1 MVTASAH
8 RVVLA
13 ALLPFLLGACSAAD
27 LLNATVPKEGYT
39 LSDGIAFGDDPRH
52 RLDVY
57 VPDDLA
63 GPAPVVVFFYGGS
76 WSNGDR
82 EDYLFVGEALASR
95 GFIAVVPDYRL
106 YPEVAFPDF
115 LDDSASAVRW
125 VWDSIAEYRGDPD
138 RIFLMGHSAGAYNA
152 AMLAVDPR
160 YLEAAGVDRAV
171 IDGVI
176 GLAGPYDFLP
186 LDTRVTRRVFGDAP
200 DLGQTQPVAFVD
212 DRTPPLL
219 LVTGTED
226 TTVRPRN
233 SESLAGLANGSGGSA
248 SLRFYPEIGHIGLV
262 LALAVG
268 HRGDAPVLDDVEAF
282 IRGR

>member
-1 MVTASAH
+1 MI
-8 RVVLA
+8 RVLRCVLA
-13 ALLPFLLGACSAAD
+13 ALLPLLLGACSAAD

-39 LSDGIAFGDDPRH
+39 LSEGIAFGDDPRH

-82 EDYLFVGEALASR
+82 QDYLFVGEALASR
-95 GFIAVVPDYRL
+95 GFVAVIPDYRL
-106 YPEVAFPDF
+106 YPDVAFPDF
-115 LDDSASAVRW
+115 LADSANAVRW
-125 VWDSIAEYRGDPD
+125 VRESIAGHDGDPD

-160 YLEAAGVDRAV
+160 YLAEAGVDRAV
-171 IDGVI
+171 VDGVI

-186 LDTRVTRRVFGDAP
+186 LDTRVTRRVFGAAP
-200 DLGQTQPVAFVD
+200 DLLQTQPVTFVD
-212 DRTPPLL
+212 GDTPPLL
-219 LVTGTED
+219 LVTGTDD
-226 TTVRPRN
+226 TIVRPRN

-248 SLRFYPEIGHIGLV
+248 SLRFYPGIGHFRLV
-262 LALAVG
+262 LSLADG
-268 HRGDAPVLDDVEAF
+268 YRGDAPVLDDVEAF